1 VLAVQTGL
9 RISELIGLSHGD
21 VVLGAGAHV
30 RCMGKGRKERATP
43 LTGLTVAVLRAWLT
57 ENPGQAHDPLFPTR
71 TGTRLSHDAIEHRL
85 AVHLATARASCPSL
99 RTKHATMHTLRHT
112 CAMRLRHAGIDVAVI
127 ALWLGHEQMATANIY
142 LHADME
148 EKERAIARHGAWP
161 LPAAR
166 PATRLPRQPLIVPTY
181 RQSIALPRTPTR
193 AQVGTITTSDQ
204 SAIWHFLVPFWIAG
218 LAGKVTACAVS
229 GGRQAGC
236 R

>member
-1 VLAVQTGL
+1 
-9 RISELIGLSHGD
+9 
-21 VVLGAGAHV
+21 
-30 RCMGKGRKERATP
+30 MGKGRKERATP

-57 ENPGQAHDPLFPTR
+57 ENPGQAHDPLFPAR

-148 EKERAIARHGAWP
+148 EKERAIARVTPPDTAPGRYQPPDP
-161 LPAAR
+161 LLA
-166 PATRLPRQPLIVPTY
+166 
-181 RQSIALPRTPTR
+181 
-193 AQVGTITTSDQ
+193 
-204 SAIWHFLVPFWIAG
+204 FLDS
-218 LAGKVTACAVS
+218 L
-229 GGRQAGC
+229 
-236 R
+236 